1 MKKVATWI
9 IAISVIA
16 LTIILT
22 VMGIGVY
29 EMDENTIRTTAY
41 ISIPFFV
48 LLLGGLI
55 YIKWGTAKCPYCG
68 KLRLTNG
75 KYCSYC
81 GKEIK
86 NK

>member
-9 IAISVIA
+9 IVISAITLVITMA
-16 LTIILT
+16 

-29 EMDENTIRTTAY
+29 ELDENMIRTTAY
-41 ISIPFFV
+41 IAIPCWV

-55 YIKWGTAKCPYCG
+55 YIKWGTAKCPYYG
-68 KLRLTNG
+68 KPRLTNG
-75 KYCSYC
+75 KYCPYC

-86 NK
+86 

>member
-1 MKKVATWI
+1 MKKAATWI
-9 IAISVIA
+9 IAISATALVITMA
-16 LTIILT
+16 

-41 ISIPFFV
+41 LSIPFWA
-48 LLLGGLI
+48 LLLCGLL
-55 YIKWGTAKCPYCG
+55 YIRWGTARCPYCG
-68 KLRLTNG
+68 KPRLTNG

-86 NK
+86 